1 MSAEFVIRKLIILFN
16 SRTYVFTFR
25 RREYAKK
32 YFKTFLFY
40 RKAIELHPIYDQ
52 AMNNLAN
59 ILRDL
64 EQLDEAKYLL
74 LKAVE
79 LRYS

>member
-1 MSAEFVIRKLIILFN
+1 MQKIICQICLHIF
-16 SRTYVFTFR
+16 
-25 RREYAKK
+25 
-32 YFKTFLFY
+32 FLY

-79 LRYS
+79 LR